1 MIKKYFLDTMVGP
14 VIIITVIMLTGL
26 LNIVP
31 YLAENKA
38 KQDAFQESERL
49 VSYIRTFRS
58 YYAKHILKK
67 INLYTDLYANYD
79 HKTNEKT
86 VPLPATLVHDLGEIF
101 TKHSNSKVQMYSDYP
116 FPNRKDRVLDKF
128 QKEAL
133 AYVMKH
139 PQKSY
144 SRTDIIDGKPY
155 YRTAIPDHLRAKSC
169 VGCHNARLDTPKSDW
184 KLGDVR
190 GVIEVSIPLE
200 TSLGSGRELT
210 YTIVLFILFNFSFL
224 GIYYFFFMKAK
235 NKKIHNLH
243 IKKDKLLS
251 EYKRAVDMGAI
262 VSKANKEGFI
272 TYVNDAFI
280 DISGYTEEELVGSLH
295 SIVRHPESDKA
306 VFKDMWKTIKSK
318 KVWQGDIKNR
328 AKDGS
333 DYYVHATIVP
343 ILDENDEIVE
353 YLAIRYE
360 TTALNE
366 ALEKAHEAEKA
377 KGRFLAN
384 MSHELRTPLNA
395 IIGFSQILQRK
406 GTLSAKDALYVEKI
420 GISGQNLLT
429 LVNSILDLSKIDED
443 KMEFY
448 AGEIGIKALFSEI
461 NIMFETSLSEKGI
474 KYNMFDVDEGITLI
488 ADKQLLKQAFTNI
501 ISNAVKFTPEGG
513 EITLNYEYKDQEHLF
528 TICDTGDGIS
538 KEELETLFT
547 PFIQGESAHKNAA
560 KGTGLGMAI
569 TKKIITQL
577 HHGKIWVE
585 SELGKGTCF
594 YISLKNSEF

>member
-1 MIKKYFLDTMVGP
+1 MLKKYFKESMVGP
-14 VIIITVIMLTGL
+14 IIIITVIMLTGL

-38 KQDAFQESERL
+38 KEDSFKESERL

-58 YYAKHILKK
+58 YYAKNILNK

-79 HKTNEKT
+79 HKENEHT
-86 VPLPATLVHDLGEIF
+86 VPLPATLVHDLGELF
-101 TKHSNSKVQMYSDYP
+101 TKQSNSKVQMYSDYP
-116 FPNRKDRVLDKF
+116 FPNRKDRVLDDF

-133 AYVMKH
+133 AYVLKN
-139 PQKSY
+139 PQKNY
-144 SRTDIIDGKPY
+144 SRKDIIDGKPY
-155 YRTAIPDHLRAKSC
+155 YRTAIPDYLRAESC
-169 VGCHNARLDTPKSDW
+169 VACHNYRPDTPKSDW

-210 YTIVLFILFNFSFL
+210 YTIIGFILFNFGFL
-224 GIYYFFFMKAK
+224 GIYYFFFMRAK
-235 NKKIHNLH
+235 NNKLQNLH
-243 IKKDKLLS
+243 VKKDKLLS

-262 VSKANKEGFI
+262 VSKADKAGYI
-272 TYVNDAFI
+272 TYVNDAFVE
-280 DISGYTEEELVGSLH
+280 ISGYTREELIGKIH
-295 SIVRHPESDKA
+295 SIVRHPDSDKA
-306 VFKDMWKTIKSK
+306 VFKEMWKTIKAK
-318 KVWQGDIKNR
+318 KVWQGNLKNR
-328 AKDGS
+328 AKDGT
-333 DYYVHATIVP
+333 DYYVYATIVP
-343 ILDENDEIVE
+343 ILDENDDILE

-366 ALEKAHEAEKA
+366 AIKKAHDAEKA

-406 GTLSAKDALYVEKI
+406 GTLNAKDALYVEKI

-429 LVNSILDLSKIDED
+429 LVNSILDFSKIDED
-443 KMEFY
+443 KMEFS
-448 AGEIGIKALFSEI
+448 AGEIGVKALFDEV
-461 NIMFETSLSEKGI
+461 NIMFETTLSEKGI
-474 KYNMFDVDEGITLI
+474 KYSMFEIDEKSTLI

-501 ISNAVKFTPEGG
+501 ISNAVKFTPDGG
-513 EITLNYEYKDQEHLF
+513 EITLGYEFKEQQHIF
-528 TICDTGDGIS
+528 SICDNGDGIAQR
-538 KEELETLFT
+538 EMETLFT
-547 PFIQGESAHKNAA
+547 PFKQGESAHKNAA
-560 KGTGLGMAI
+560 KGTGLGLAI

-577 HHGKIWVE
+577 HNGEIWAE